1 MESPVT
7 MVVARMTRW
16 KYKSGQR
23 EKALETLDEI
33 MAIGMSGFRG
43 DIILLAEE
51 DPDTEVIVTFWDD
64 DAAMKA
70 SAAQLFHPEGD
81 LKGPLEQLQKYLTG
95 PPEVTDFTVYA
106 ARARDVRPGAA
117 PRPV

>member
-1 MESPVT
+1 

-23 EKALETLDEI
+23 EKALEALDEI
-33 MAIGMSGFRG
+33 MAIGMNGFRG

-70 SAAQLFHPEGD
+70 SAEQLFHPAGD
-81 LKGPLEQLQKYLTG
+81 LKGPLERLQTYLTA
-95 PPEVTDFTVYA
+95 PSEVTDFTVYA
-106 ARARDVRPGAA
+106 ARALDVRPGAA